1 MLRPYIDAP
10 ASYSAMSFRELN
22 LPEPILRALED
33 AGYETPTQIQA
44 QAIPPAVDGRDIL
57 GRAMTGTGK
66 TAAFAIPILVRM
78 KSLPSW
84 APEAQIVEDDE
95 DITDG
100 EEPSTTGTGEAGAGP
115 SRRRRRRRG
124 RHEPGLPQRPA
135 QPAGPAR
142 VVRALVLTP
151 TRELCVQN
159 EESFRTYGKYYDVR
173 CLAVYGGV
181 RIDRQLKKLHSG
193 VDIVIAT
200 PGRLL
205 DHITRHTIDLR
216 HVEFFVLDEVD
227 RMFDMGFIQDVRRI
241 ISKIPENRQTL
252 LFSATLSSEVKR
264 LAERV
269 QHDAVLIEVGE
280 QRKPTDMVTQ
290 YVYPVAKDRKL
301 ELLRTLLEDEG
312 WDMVL
317 VFCGTKDNAEYLTR
331 RLAHA
336 GIDTAELH
344 SNKSQ
349 SERKEAL
356 EGFKSGEHRVLIAT
370 DIAARGL
377 DIDGISHVVNYDVPR
392 NAEDYIHR
400 IGRTGRAAATGDAVT
415 LVAFDEEEFMDR
427 IEQHIGNKL
436 ERRRYKDFD
445 HGIGR
450 FGGTKPD
457 LSRLRRGGSRRS
469 KRKYV

>member
-1 MLRPYIDAP
+1 
-10 ASYSAMSFRELN
+10 MSFRDLD
-22 LPEPILRALED
+22 LPKPILQALDD
-33 AGYETPTQIQA
+33 AGYVDPTAIQA
-44 QAIPPAVDGRDIL
+44 QAIPPALEGKDVL

-66 TAAFAIPILVRM
+66 TAAFAIPILVR
-78 KSLPSW
+78 LNATPSW
-84 APEAQIVEDDE
+84 DPQAHPVDSDDAANDEDSEAPAPE
-95 DITDG
+95 G
-100 EEPSTTGTGEAGAGP
+100 EGFAARSK
-115 SRRRRRRRG
+115 RRRRRSRAPL
-124 RHEPGLPQRPA
+124 HATRPA
-135 QPAGPAR
+135 PASAR
-142 VVRALVLTP
+142 REVRALILTP

-159 EESFRTYGKYYDVR
+159 EESFRAYGKYLDLR
-173 CLAVYGGV
+173 FLAVYGGV

-205 DHITRHTIDLR
+205 DHMQRHTIDLR

-227 RMFDMGFIQDVRRI
+227 RMFDMGFILDVRKI
-241 ISKIPENRQTL
+241 ISKIPDHRQTL

-269 QHDAVLIEVGE
+269 QRNAVIIEVGQE
-280 QRKPTDMVTQ
+280 RRPTEMVTQ
-290 YVYPVAKDRKL
+290 YIFPVARDRKL
-301 ELLRTLLEDEG
+301 DLLRTILESEG

-317 VFCGTKDNAEYLTR
+317 VFCGTKDNAEFLTR
-331 RLAHA
+331 RLQHA
-336 GIDTAELH
+336 GIDAAELH

-349 SERKEAL
+349 SERKQAL
-356 EGFKSGEHRVLIAT
+356 EGFKSGEHRVLVAT

-377 DIDGISHVVNYDVPR
+377 DIDGISHVVNFDVPR

-427 IEQHIGNKL
+427 IEQHIGTKL
-436 ERRRYKDFD
+436 ERRRYKEFD

-450 FGGTKPD
+450 FGPPKIGAST
-457 LSRLRRGGSRRS
+457 LRRGGRKGTKRR
-469 KRKYV
+469 YV